1 MKQKTNMAF
10 IDEMKFHAKAGRGGV
25 GVVRWRHEFSKEFS
39 GASGGNGGRGGDVR
53 VRAVRDLGIL
63 QRYRN
68 TKEFDAEKG
77 EDGMKDSRH
86 GRNGEDLII
95 DLPIGSIITDHR
107 TGYTFQLL
115 EEGENVRI
123 LKGGSGGLGNEY
135 FKASTNTTPME
146 STNGYDGEEGD
157 FSIELELVADAGFI
171 GLPNAG
177 KSSLLNV
184 LTNADAK
191 VGSYAFTTL
200 EPNLGAL
207 YNFVLADIPGL
218 IEGAS
223 EGKGLGHKFLRH
235 VRRTKILFHLISLE
249 GVEKEENGKSQ
260 KSKGKIESQKEKVE
274 NEDDARAHNT
284 SSAATQAVRLREPQA
299 RGDERDANASVVVG
313 GAGQELTQVDS
324 LISNYKT
331 IRAELEQYGHG
342 LAKKPETI
350 ILTKTDLVDPDTV
363 FLAIKELSKL
373 NNDIL
378 IVSILDDDSVK
389 KIKDEVVR
397 RLRK

>member
-1 MKQKTNMAF
+1 MAF
-10 IDEMKFHAKAGRGGV
+10 IDEMKFHAHAGRGGV

-63 QRYRN
+63 ARYRN

-86 GRNGEDLII
+86 GRNGDDLII
-95 DLPIGSIITDHR
+95 DLPIGSILVDHR
-107 TGYTFQLL
+107 TGHTFQLL

-135 FKASTNTTPME
+135 FKSSTNTTPRN

-223 EGKGLGHKFLRH
+223 LGRGLGHKFLRH
-235 VRRTKILFHLISLE
+235 VRRTKMLFHLISLE
-249 GVEKEENGKSQ
+249 DTQEDTFSLRAIPGFPKPSSRPEGSPGSPPREVSSRVSNIEK
-260 KSKGKIESQKEKVE
+260 
-274 NEDDARAHNT
+274 
-284 SSAATQAVRLREPQA
+284 
-299 RGDERDANASVVVG
+299 
-313 GAGQELTQVDS
+313 

-331 IRAELEQYGHG
+331 IRAELKQYSHG
-342 LAKKPETI
+342 LDEKAETI
-350 ILTKTDLVDPDTV
+350 ILTKTDTVDPATV
-363 FLAIKELSKL
+363 SLATKELSKL
-373 NNDIL
+373 NDDIL
-378 IVSILDDDSVK
+378 TVSILDERSIK
-389 KIKDEVVR
+389 EIKDEIMR
-397 RLRK
+397 RLRR